1 MRLAEPIY
9 EFKDMAKKTPATRG
23 KSKAG
28 NRRKSPRI
36 ELRHKLSVRANGK
49 ELSLDTADFG
59 FGGVF
64 LETKQPLPVASELTV
79 VLEHDGK
86 IGETRAR
93 VIRQDDSG
101 MAVAFIE
108 PEEDFTKLLIAVVA
122 PFLEQRTR

>member
-1 MRLAEPIY
+1 
-9 EFKDMAKKTPATRG
+9 MAKKKSAARG
-23 KSKAG
+23 KTS

-64 LETKQPLPVASELTV
+64 LETKDPLPVAAELTI

-86 IGETRAR
+86 LGETQAR
-93 VIRQDDSG
+93 VIRQDQNG

-108 PEEDFTKLLIAVVA
+108 PEDDFTKLLIDVVA
-122 PFLEQRTR
+122 PYLEQPAS